1 MQVQNRF
8 DFLTLWSMLLF
19 QKKKMP
25 FQYILSDGS
34 YGHTPIKYLFHFST
48 ATKKVVL
55 LIDSLS
61 VLQSL
66 ALGNPEDYTLQNLI
80 QSLNSLTSRTTAVLQ
95 WIPAHT
101 SIRGNEVAN
110 QLAKEGSK
118 KQQPKSK
125 LSYQEAKGHCRLR
138 SHMKKIGIEKS
149 AL

>member
-1 MQVQNRF
+1 
-8 DFLTLWSMLLF
+8 
-19 QKKKMP
+19 MP

-66 ALGNPEDYTLQNLI
+66 ASGNSEDYTLRNLI
-80 QSLNSLTSRTTAVLQ
+80 HRLNSLTSRTTAVLP

-101 SIRGNEVAN
+101 GIHWNEVAD

-125 LSYQEAKGHCRLR
+125 LSYQEAKMLIRNKRLADFRHRNGGYKTRIR
-138 SHMKKIGIEKS
+138 SPRPRQNCTSKTTEDDK
-149 AL
+149 